1 MVRQEN
7 ELRVTLRRGY
17 VHMQAVVPLKI
28 FTAASFFPLLQEKTL
43 VQRPRLDITRET
55 SSVTSSE
62 SLTRAFRCADEPM
75 TDRGPYTLGKDGA
88 VADVGLELPPVPPVD
103 VVGDS
108 GGGRRAEASVNRD
121 SEYVRSRDCARFWR
135 DRGFEICS
143 LILDSSS
150 ESEPR
155 FRASSVLRVR
165 VAMPVPIGGSGV
177 Q

>member
-1 MVRQEN
+1 MCEQSF
-7 ELRVTLRRGY
+7 
-17 VHMQAVVPLKI
+17 PLKI
-28 FTAASFFPLLQEKTL
+28 LVAASFSSLHGKAS
-43 VQRPRLDITRET
+43 VHRPRLEITRET

-75 TDRGPYTLGKDGA
+75 TDRGPYTLGNDGA

-108 GGGRRAEASVNRD
+108 GAGRRAEESVNRD

-143 LILDSSS
+143 LIFDSNN

-155 FRASSVLRVR
+155 FRASSVLRER
-165 VAMPVPIGGSGV
+165 AAMPDPIGGSGV